1 MAVSV
6 PLPLRL
12 NGIWLS
18 LGDAASFSFPVA
30 ELMRF
35 SSPCIVWKK
44 SVVWLLILGVSM
56 EL

>member
-6 PLPLRL
+6 SLPLRL